1 MNGIDEIIARINAEA
16 LSSENRLRAEYE
28 AKINDVKDTSAAAC
42 AEIAKRAEEKSEA
55 ERKAMRLRAENR
67 AGTACRDELLTK
79 KRELIDSVFARA
91 AESFSSMEKGKYLD
105 IMAGLLS
112 GAASDEAVRGEKFVL
127 VAAKNAPAS
136 GKEIAEK
143 AGVTPYEVSG
153 SDELKAGFI
162 IKTGLIEINCT
173 PEKLIA
179 QRREALL
186 PAVTAALFG

>member
-28 AKINDVKDTSAAAC
+28 AKIDDVKDTSAAAC
-42 AEIAKRAEEKSEA
+42 AAIAKRAEEKAET

-91 AESFSSMEKGKYLD
+91 AESFSSMKKDKYLE
-105 IMAGLLS
+105 IMARMLS
-112 GAASDEAVRGEKFVL
+112 GAASDEAVRGEEFTL
-127 VAAKNAPAS
+127 VAAKDAPVS

-143 AGVTPYEVSG
+143 AGVTPYEVSE
-153 SDELKAGFI
+153 SDELKAGFV
-162 IKTGLIEINCT
+162 IKTGLVEINCT

-186 PAVTAALFG
+186 PAVTAELFG

>member
-1 MNGIDEIIARINAEA
+1 MNGIDEIIARINAET

-42 AEIAKRAEEKSEA
+42 AEIAKRAEEKAEA

-67 AGTACRDELLTK
+67 AGTAYRDELLTK

-105 IMAGLLS
+105 IMAELLS
-112 GAASDEAVRGEKFVL
+112 EAASDEAVGGEEFVL

-136 GKEIAEK
+136 GKEIVEK
-143 AGVTPYEVSG
+143 AGVAPYEVSE

-162 IKTGLIEINCT
+162 IKTGLVEINCT

>member
-16 LSSENRLRAEYE
+16 LSSENLLRAEYE
-28 AKINDVKDTSAAAC
+28 AKINDIKDTSVAAC
-42 AEIAKRAEEKSEA
+42 AEIAKRAEEKAEK

-79 KRELIDSVFARA
+79 KRELIDAVFSRA
-91 AESFSSMEKGKYLD
+91 AESFSSMEKGKYVD
-105 IMAGLLS
+105 IMAKLLS
-112 GAASDEAVRGEKFVL
+112 EAASDETVKVEAFVL
-127 VAAKNAPAS
+127 VSAKNSPAS

-143 AGVTPYEVSG
+143 AGVKPGKISES
-153 SDELKAGFI
+153 EEIKAGFI
-162 IKTGLIEINCT
+162 IRTGLVEINCT

-186 PAVTAALFG
+186 PAVTAVLFG

>member
-16 LSSENRLRAEYE
+16 LSSENQLRAEYE
-28 AKINDVKDTSAAAC
+28 AKISDVKDTSAAAC
-42 AEIAKRAEEKSEA
+42 AEIAKRAEEKAEA

-91 AESFSSMEKGKYLD
+91 AESFSSMEKG
-105 IMAGLLS
+105 
-112 GAASDEAVRGEKFVL
+112 EAFVL
-127 VAAKNAPAS
+127 VSAKNSPAS

-143 AGVTPYEVSG
+143 AGVKPGKISES
-153 SDELKAGFI
+153 EEIKAGFI
-162 IKTGLIEINCT
+162 IRTGLVEINCT

-186 PAVTAALFG
+186 PAVTAVLFG

>member
-16 LSSENRLRAEYE
+16 LSSENQLRAEYE

-42 AEIAKRAEEKSEA
+42 AEIAKRAEEKAEA

-79 KRELIDSVFARA
+79 KRELIDSVFARV

-112 GAASDEAVRGEKFVL
+112 EAASDETLKGEKFTL

-143 AGVTPYEVSG
+143 AGVTPYEVSE
-153 SDELKAGFI
+153 SDELRAGFI
-162 IKTGLIEINCT
+162 IKTGLVEINCT

>member
-16 LSSENRLRAEYE
+16 LSSEARLREEYE
-28 AKINDVKDTSAAAC
+28 AKINDVRDTSAAAC
-42 AEIAKRAEEKSEA
+42 AEIAKRAREKAET

-67 AGTACRDELLTK
+67 AETACRDELLTK
-79 KRELIDSVFARA
+79 KRELIDAVFVRA
-91 AESFSSMEKGKYLD
+91 VESFSSMEKGKYLD

-112 GAASDEAVRGEKFVL
+112 EAASDETVKNDEFVL
-127 VAAKNAPAS
+127 VAAKKAPAS

-143 AGVTPYEVSG
+143 AGVEPGEISE
-153 SDELKAGFI
+153 SEDIKAGFI
-162 IKTGLIEINCT
+162 IKTRLVEINCT

-179 QRREALL
+179 RRREVLL

>member
-1 MNGIDEIIARINAEA
+1 MNGIDEIIARINAET

-42 AEIAKRAEEKSEA
+42 AEIAKRAEEKAEK

-112 GAASDEAVRGEKFVL
+112 EAASDEAVGGEEFVL

-136 GKEIAEK
+136 GKEIVEK
-143 AGVTPYEVSG
+143 AGVAPYEVSE

-162 IKTGLIEINCT
+162 IKTGLVEINCT